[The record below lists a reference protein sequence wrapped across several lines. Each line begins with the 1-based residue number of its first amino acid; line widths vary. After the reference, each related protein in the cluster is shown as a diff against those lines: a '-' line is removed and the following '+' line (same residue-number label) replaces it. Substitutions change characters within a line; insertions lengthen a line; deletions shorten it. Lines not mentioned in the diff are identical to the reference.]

1 MSTVTD
7 RSTAASTEMGARGRP
22 RTVAEAPAG
31 RTTGWWGMM
40 LFIGTES
47 ATFAAFLASYFYL
60 RFADSTRWP
69 PLGDTPPHLVAPS
82 IGTGVLILSCAPM
95 ALAIRAA
102 AREKRVLHFLLLL
115 LTFCGG
121 LTFIAMQGL
130 DYTQE
135 YPASTIS
142 KDAYGSLLYSIT
154 GLHAFHVLLGVFML
168 LLLLG
173 GTALRPIDR
182 ARAGSARIVAMYWY
196 FLSVLAVAVFCTV
209 YISPYL

>member
-1 MSTVTD
+1 MSTVTH
-7 RSTAASTEMGARGRP
+7 RGSAASTELGVRRGP

-40 LFIGTES
+40 LFICTES

-60 RFADSTRWP
+60 RFADATNWP
-69 PLGDTPPHLVAPS
+69 PVGDKPPHLVAPS
-82 IGTGVLILSCAPM
+82 IGTGVLILSCVPM
-95 ALAIRAA
+95 ALAVRAA
-102 AREKRVLHFLLLL
+102 AREKRALHFMLL
-115 LTFCGG
+115 FVAMCGG
-121 LTFIAMQGL
+121 LAFIAMQGL
-130 DYTQE
+130 DYVQE

-173 GTALRPIDR
+173 GTALRPISR

-196 FLSVLAVAVFCTV
+196 FLSVLAVAVFSTV

>member
-7 RSTAASTEMGARGRP
+7 RGAAASTELGVRGGP
-22 RTVAEAPAG
+22 RTVAEAPSG

-40 LFIGTES
+40 LFICTES

-60 RFADSTRWP
+60 RFADATKWP
-69 PLGDTPPHLVAPS
+69 PLGDKPPHLVAPS
-82 IGTGVLILSCAPM
+82 IGTGVLILSCVSM
-95 ALAIRAA
+95 ALGVRAA
-102 AREKRVLHFLLLL
+102 VREKRVLHFLLLL
-115 LTFCGG
+115 VTLFGG
-121 LTFIAMQGL
+121 LAFVALQGL

-142 KDAYGSLLYSIT
+142 KDAYGSLMYSIT
-154 GLHAFHVLLGVFML
+154 GLHAFHVMLGVFML

-173 GTALRPIDR
+173 GTAFRPINR
-182 ARAGSARIVAMYWY
+182 ARAGSARVVAMYWY
-196 FLSVLAVAVFCTV
+196 FLSVLAVAVFGTV